1 MLVLLCTLICPLS
14 TLTNLVIWYHLCE
27 YNKLTNK
34 AHIILCTWWNL
45 TKGKYKLIQTK
56 LINKITP
63 CYQIPFNVPKVSPMT
78 HVPVMLKCSNFRFSM
93 PQHEMEW
100 SVPIFVANLPS
111 QLLENSENCLV
122 LVLMRLGRPRAIINS
137 ALAGDWTQITFLVD
151 HPLCH
156 LGSNIYSFN

>member
-1 MLVLLCTLICPLS
+1 M
-14 TLTNLVIWYHLCE
+14 
-27 YNKLTNK
+27 
-34 AHIILCTWWNL
+34 
-45 TKGKYKLIQTK
+45 
-56 LINKITP
+56 TP

-78 HVPVMLKCSNFRFSM
+78 DVPVRVKCSNFRFSM

-137 ALAGDWTQITFLVD
+137 ALAGD
-151 HPLCH
+151 
-156 LGSNIYSFN
+156 